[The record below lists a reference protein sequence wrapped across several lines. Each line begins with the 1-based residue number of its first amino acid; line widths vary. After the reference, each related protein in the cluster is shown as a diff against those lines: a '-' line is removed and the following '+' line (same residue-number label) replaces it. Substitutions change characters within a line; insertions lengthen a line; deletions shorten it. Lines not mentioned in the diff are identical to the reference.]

1 MTCESESTSSF
12 SCRLFLQAFINVL
25 LSGFISWVCSLEW
38 CVPPPVWE
46 GTSGASQGRLWPQC
60 LNHVDRSSWPLLQA
74 PSFSGNGVKPSSEM
88 VLTESETPDGFL
100 LLVFVCFYE
109 TTTKTNPECKT
120 RAASVLRADSPTAW
134 QRSTAASRGSADWPR
149 VL

>member
-12 SCRLFLQAFINVL
+12 SCRLFLQGFINVL

-38 CVPPPVWE
+38 CVL
-46 GTSGASQGRLWPQC
+46 SSRRLLGRLWPQC

-74 PSFSGNGVKPSSEM
+74 PSFSGNGIKPSSEM
-88 VLTESETPDGFL
+88 VLTESEASDGFL

-120 RAASVLRADSPTAW
+120 RAASVLRADSATAW
-134 QRSTAASRGSADWPR
+134 QRSTDASRGSADWPR
-149 VL
+149 VLW